1 MKVNFLNFNG
11 FDFSAM
17 TFADLWE
24 KKIKIHKGKCI
35 AWVERK

>member
-24 KKIKIHKGKCI
+24 KKNKNKNP
-35 AWVERK
+35 